1 MTKLKDYINE
11 SLLDDEEDLV
21 SRRLPFEYLHKYLNF
36 IKAFVDRIKYYSIT
50 MSNWENHGHLY
61 PISR

>member
-21 SRRLPFEYLHKYLNF
+21 SRRLPIEPALMNGRMVSK
-36 IKAFVDRIKYYSIT
+36 S
-50 MSNWENHGHLY
+50 
-61 PISR
+61 